1 MWTDKESRLTLTGG
15 TYTLIQETVIRFQ
28 GITLT
33 FSPQLILLGCERV
46 ALRPRVQPW
55 PLWVVSWSAYVRPD
69 YRDSALN
76 ESHYFWNGANN
87 EHEPIEF
94 HALTGIFERLEIEQ
108 KEFRG
113 KPDYKIN
120 LHIRADRNYVI
131 QAGYETLFA
140 KGMLHTLSK
149 LPITAFTKPITIAVE
164 PGDTEQ
170 VLFCRIYNPVTGQ
183 SVFAPYPENTDWQQ
197 VTTRAITKIDSAHGR
212 IEKVAHTA

>member
-1 MWTDKESRLTLTGG
+1 MNFEFPEGVDQFTLTLTNSMD
-15 TYTLIQETVIRFQ
+15 TNSNTT
-28 GITLT
+28 
-33 FSPQLILLGCERV
+33 QLLQAI
-46 ALRPRVQPW
+46 
-55 PLWVVSWSAYVRPD
+55 
-69 YRDSALN
+69 LN
-76 ESHYFWNGANN
+76 ELSTSSQMLGFGHPPKPRYIYANRQYSDCLWYFWNSAKS

-113 KPDYKIN
+113 KPDYKVN

-140 KGMLHTLSK
+140 KGLLHTLSK
-149 LPITAFTKPITIAVE
+149 LPVTAFIKPITIAVE
-164 PGDTEQ
+164 PGDTDP

-197 VTTRAITKIDSAHGR
+197 VTSRAITKIDSAHGR
-212 IEKVAHTA
+212 IEQVAHTA